1 MTKNKATDKEAKRAA
16 ALRDNLK
23 KRKMASK
30 EKAKEEKEQK

>member
-30 EKAKEEKEQK
+30 EKEEKEQK